1 MVEERYELQ
10 EIFEDGFFYWYLKD
24 NDTKLLKPIVDLHN
38 CVKLLNQQDAR
49 IKELEEQNKNLEYA
63 RQLSYKS
70 LLGVEDDYQDLKQ
83 ENKQLKQQLSDE
95 EKAHDL
101 CIDRFNEECEK
112 LRKQI
117 KFESDARERFKQSQ
131 NQKAIEVLEK
141 VRQLFMNGIDN
152 LFTRNYVCNIVEIQV
167 EKLKEENK
175 EQCNNQYFDKIQY
188 LKNFTQDFVRMLQ
201 VHLELVTVG
210 SVAYFMADK
219 DDVIDSLDECIKMY
233 EEKEK

>member
-1 MVEERYELQ
+1 MEKERYELQ
-10 EIFEDGFFYWYLKD
+10 EISEDGFFYWYLKD

-131 NQKAIEVLEK
+131 NQKAIEVLE
-141 VRQLFMNGIDN
+141 QLVKYFAFKDDENDFYEIIADYGDILDWIDDQIKE
-152 LFTRNYVCNIVEIQV
+152 LRS
-167 EKLKEENK
+167 EEND
-175 EQCNNQYFDKIQY
+175 QTRTN
-188 LKNFTQDFVRMLQ
+188 
-201 VHLELVTVG
+201 
-210 SVAYFMADK
+210 
-219 DDVIDSLDECIKMY
+219 
-233 EEKEK
+233 